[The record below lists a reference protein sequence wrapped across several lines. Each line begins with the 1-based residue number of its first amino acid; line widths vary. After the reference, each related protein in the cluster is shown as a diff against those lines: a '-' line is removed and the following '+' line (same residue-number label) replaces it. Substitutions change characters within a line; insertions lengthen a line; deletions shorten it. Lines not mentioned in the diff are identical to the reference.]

1 MTKVLN
7 VSTILKFSEDYD
19 MANKN
24 EELSREIY
32 ISGEI
37 NNEMA
42 AEIIAHLKK
51 INDEDLDVY
60 EKNQT
65 LNEKKSITL

>member
-1 MTKVLN
+1 
-7 VSTILKFSEDYD
+7 

-51 INDEDLDVY
+51 I
-60 EKNQT
+60 K
-65 LNEKKSITL
+65 

>member
-60 EKNQT
+60 EKTQT
-65 LNEKKSITL
+65 LNEKNQ